1 MNRRIY
7 LYFILTIVLG
17 AILGGVGTYY
27 FLWYNGHLQRP
38 HGFNKDHAMEHL
50 KKVLDLSDTQMQQLS
65 QIFDDSAQKTR
76 DLQKQLD
83 PQFQAIHQET
93 REHIRQILNPDQ
105 TRKFD
110 EYVRQIDERRKRRDS
125 PPPPQ

>member
-1 MNRRIY
+1 
-7 LYFILTIVLG
+7 
-17 AILGGVGTYY
+17 
-27 FLWYNGHLQRP
+27 LWYNGHLQRP

-65 QIFDDSAQKTR
+65 QIFDDSSQKTR

-93 REHIRQILNPDQ
+93 RARIRQILNPDQ
-105 TRKFD
+105 AKKFD
-110 EYVRQIDERRKRRDS
+110 ELVRQIDERRKRRDS
-125 PPPPQ
+125 PPPPH